1 MKLLKAEIGGYR
13 NIGRAAISLS
23 KITALVSGSGCGKSN
38 LMSAIAFAARFIS
51 AGSGTRHQMM
61 SDASCVPMSRENA
74 GRNFRADFL
83 FLTESMGISCY
94 AEYGFSF
101 EWIRNSGG
109 CRITGEWLTVK
120 EDRKGQRPERLILR
134 GEGESLYRA
143 RKDGLCNTR
152 INAGGDGLVLGILLQ
167 QDGLYYLEL
176 LKELNAFR
184 VYEIRHPDTAV
195 LFSSPAAMER
205 DGCSFDLKERGS
217 IPRLLCELREK
228 YPERYM
234 MLTDAFCQLF
244 PDIEGID
251 ARAMDLR
258 EFCGIRPASAPPFTR
273 KERVCSVYVSDA
285 NLNQPLDISVLSDGA
300 GRVLLMLTAAVFADT
315 EGYQLLEIG
324 EPENSVHPGLLQ
336 NFLNA
341 LSQLAGNC
349 RILISTNSPYIVE
362 CLSPEA
368 LYIGRQES
376 SGHARFSGIKRSKV
390 RDFLDECRRCGE
402 SLGGLVF
409 DLLSGC
415 ADDRAI
421 LSGYL
426 ED

>member
-83 FLTESMGISCY
+83 FLTESMGISCC

-101 EWIRNSGG
+101 EWIRDGGG

-120 EDRKGQRPERLILR
+120 EDRKGRKPERLILR

-152 INAGGDGLVLGILLQ
+152 INAGGDGLVIRRLML
-167 QDGLYYLEL
+167 QDGLYYHEL
-176 LKELNAFR
+176 LKELNNFR
-184 VYEIRHPDTAV
+184 VYEILHPDTAA

-205 DGCSFDLKERGS
+205 DGCSFDMKERGS
-217 IPRLLCELREK
+217 IPRLLCELSEK

-234 MLTDAFCQLF
+234 MLTDAFRTLF

-273 KERVCSVYVSDA
+273 KERVCSVYVIDA

-300 GRVLLMLTAAVFADT
+300 RRVLLMLTAAVFADT

-336 NFLNA
+336 GFLDA

-349 RILISTNSPYIVE
+349 RILISTNSPYIAE

-368 LYIGRQES
+368 LYIGMQES
-376 SGHARFSGIKRSKV
+376 GGLAGFSGIKRSKV
-390 RDFLDECRRCGE
+390 RELLSDCRRGGE
-402 SLGGLVF
+402 SVGGYIF
-409 DLLSGC
+409 ELLSGSD
-415 ADDRAI
+415 DDRAI

>member
-1 MKLLKAEIGGYR
+1 ML
-13 NIGRAAISLS
+13 
-23 KITALVSGSGCGKSN
+23 
-38 LMSAIAFAARFIS
+38 
-51 AGSGTRHQMM
+51 
-61 SDASCVPMSRENA
+61 
-74 GRNFRADFL
+74 
-83 FLTESMGISCY
+83 
-94 AEYGFSF
+94 
-101 EWIRNSGG
+101 
-109 CRITGEWLTVK
+109 
-120 EDRKGQRPERLILR
+120 
-134 GEGESLYRA
+134 
-143 RKDGLCNTR
+143 
-152 INAGGDGLVLGILLQ
+152 
-167 QDGLYYLEL
+167 QDGLYYHEL

-184 VYEIRHPDTAV
+184 VYEIRHPDTAA

-205 DGCSFDLKERGS
+205 DGCSFDMKERGS
-217 IPRLLCELREK
+217 IPRLLCELSEK

-258 EFCGIRPASAPPFTR
+258 EFCGIRPASALPFTR
-273 KERVCSVYVSDA
+273 KDRVCSVYVSDA

-315 EGYQLLEIG
+315 DGYQLLEIG
-324 EPENSVHPGLLQ
+324 EPENSISPGLLQ

-349 RILISTNSPYIVE
+349 RILISTNSPYIAE

-368 LYIGRQES
+368 LYIGMQES
-376 SGHARFSGIKRSKV
+376 GGLAGFSGIKPSKV
-390 RDFLDECRRCGE
+390 GELLDESRQCGE
-402 SLGGLVF
+402 SVGGYIF
-409 DLLSGC
+409 DLLSGS